1 MTSMKN
7 ATEQA
12 ILLRPAEA
20 ARLIGVSRAKVYDMI
35 ARQVLPAVRLDGGRL
50 IRVPRAA
57 LDALAYEAMMPP
69 GAADGS
75 SNPTS
80 ERLR

>member
-1 MTSMKN
+1 MQNES
-7 ATEQA
+7 EHA
-12 ILLRPAEA
+12 ILPRPAEA

-57 LDALAYEAMMPP
+57 IEALADDAIASLSARHDTNKP
-69 GAADGS
+69 GEDS
-75 SNPTS
+75 
-80 ERLR
+80 R